1 MNTVKKWNDL
11 LPSLALNLQLTSAQ
25 QLRLSGSRTLARPEY
40 RELSPI
46 ISRDVVGG
54 ENVQGD
60 ENLQRTRVTN
70 IDARWDMY
78 PSATEILSIALFAKK
93 FDLPIERVII
103 PHGDPIQA
111 DCAARIR
118 AAVCEARHH

>member
-1 MNTVKKWNDL
+1 MADVPILSALRVVAGARYESDNLEVDAVSTLGSPVNTVKKWNDV
-11 LPSLALNLQLTSAQ
+11 LPSLALNLQLTSTQ

-60 ENLQRTRVTN
+60 ENLRARASRTS
-70 IDARWDMY
+70 M
-78 PSATEILSIALFAKK
+78 
-93 FDLPIERVII
+93 
-103 PHGDPIQA
+103 
-111 DCAARIR
+111 R
-118 AAVCEARHH
+118 AGRCTRAPPRS

>member
-1 MNTVKKWNDL
+1 ARYESDNLEVNAVSTLGSPVNTTKKWNDL
-11 LPSLALNLQLTSAQ
+11 LPSLALNLQITGSQ

-60 ENLQRTRVTN
+60 ENLSRTRVTN
-70 IDARWDMY
+70 VDARWELY
-78 PSATEILSIALFAKK
+78 PSASEIVSVAFFPTKFA
-93 FDLPIERVII
+93 LPIE
-103 PHGDPIQA
+103 
-111 DCAARIR
+111 
-118 AAVCEARHH
+118 